1 MEFDKEY
8 TRMVLEVTLDHH
20 YEGLVLRGETSVY
33 KPAFEDW
40 LKTEIENYP
49 EGFNC
54 FFETSWD
61 ELTTEERSER
71 KELILSI
78 V

>member
-8 TRMVLEVTLDHH
+8 TRMVLEENLDNH
-20 YEGLVLRGETSVY
+20 YEDLALRGETVY

-61 ELTTEERSER
+61 ELTTSEREER
-71 KELILSI
+71 KNLILSI
-78 V
+78 I

>member
-1 MEFDKEY
+1 MKFDKEY
-8 TRMVLEVTLDHH
+8 TRMVLEENLDNH
-20 YEGLVLRGETSVY
+20 YEDLVLRGETVY
-33 KPAFEDW
+33 KSAFEDW

-61 ELTTEERSER
+61 ELTTSEREER
-71 KELILSI
+71 KDILLSI
-78 V
+78 I

>member
-8 TRMVLEVTLDHH
+8 TRMVLEENLDNHC
-20 YEGLVLRGETSVY
+20 EDLALRGETVY

-40 LKTEIENYP
+40 LKIEIENYP

-61 ELTTEERSER
+61 ELTTSEREER
-71 KELILSI
+71 KDLILSI
-78 V
+78 I